1 MSICYSDSD
10 NKLVMINDV
19 KDISYGMISEAQGC
33 GLIVTKGDRR
43 YGCAMSSGEAVRYL
57 ELTRRQLRDNPAGI
71 AFIDVPLEAVA

>member
-1 MSICYSDSD
+1 
-10 NKLVMINDV
+10 
-19 KDISYGMISEAQGC
+19 MISEAQGC